1 MDSLLKAAHG
11 GLVRGLE
18 AVERVRAGL
27 AGLQQRVAGAESR
40 EEEAK
45 VEHRTAL

>member
-27 AGLQQRVAGAESR
+27 AGLQQRVAGAECR